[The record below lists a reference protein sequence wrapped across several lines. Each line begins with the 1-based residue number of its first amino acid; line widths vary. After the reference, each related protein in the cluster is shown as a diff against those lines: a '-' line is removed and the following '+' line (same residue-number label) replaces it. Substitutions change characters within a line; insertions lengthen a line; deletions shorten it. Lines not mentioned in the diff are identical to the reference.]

1 MLTKGS
7 PMSNRVLY
15 DSPPPDPA
23 SPVSLPASRFIL
35 PGRHKTSNSS
45 FSTAWQI
52 LAVFCLLVALPLVLP
67 PSLAAQ
73 MRRTCPAPTDS
84 AQFSWVLAPLYS
96 FPSKVNGGGTLS
108 VFSVITGADVNKQVT
123 RRLEAGLSFTYIYD
137 DYNFSG
143 LGGFPRAPH
152 PWSSVNTAG
161 VSVPLTYSLTDDCTW
176 KLFVQP
182 ALQFS
187 GATGAQFG
195 ESLTFGSIVAVS
207 HVFSPNL
214 ELGMGLGVYY
224 NLASISVFPYPILK
238 LKLSE
243 RLHFSNPFCAGPA
256 GPAGGE
262 LAYSLNEHWDIGVGA
277 AYRDYRF
284 RLAQDGPI
292 RNGIGEYIN
301 VPVYARVSYQ
311 NGTAL
316 KIEGYAGASV
326 FTKVYVDDRRGNYL
340 FYANQNPAPLI
351 GLSLSG
357 AF

>member
-1 MLTKGS
+1 M
-7 PMSNRVLY
+7 R
-15 DSPPPDPA
+15 
-23 SPVSLPASRFIL
+23 
-35 PGRHKTSNSS
+35 
-45 FSTAWQI
+45 WQV
-52 LAVFCLLVALPLVLP
+52 LAVFFLLVALPLVFP

-73 MRRTCPAPTDS
+73 MRKTCPAPTENP
-84 AQFSWVLAPLYS
+84 QFSWGLAPLYS
-96 FPSKVNGGGTLS
+96 FPSRVNGGGTLS
-108 VFSVITGADVNKQVT
+108 VFSLITGADVSKQVT
-123 RRLEAGLSFTYIYD
+123 RRLQAGLSLTYIYD

-152 PWSSVNTAG
+152 PWSSVNTVG
-161 VSVPLTYSLTDDCTW
+161 GSVPLTYSLTDDCAW

-182 ALQFS
+182 TLQFS
-187 GATGAQFG
+187 GANGALFG
-195 ESLTFGSIVAVS
+195 ESLAFGGIVAIS
-207 HVFSPNL
+207 HVFSPTL

-238 LKLSE
+238 LKLGE

-262 LAYSLNEHWDIGVGA
+262 LAYSLNDHWDIGVGA

-284 RLAQDGPI
+284 RLAQNGPI
-292 RNGIGEYIN
+292 RNGIGEYVN

-311 NGTAL
+311 NGPAL

-326 FTKVYVDDRRGNYL
+326 FTKLYVDDRRGSNL